1 MTHDTNPPPKAFGAF
16 AAELCA
22 TLIARNPLL
31 AMLLKPF
38 LDYFQRTMAAVETLL
53 AALRAGQ
60 FTPPSTQAP
69 SAPAPAARSTAR
81 PTSVPAP
88 RIVAP
93 PIAAP
98 RVILRRPRQPRAPDA
113 ASSPSAPRPP
123 IITRH
128 RPRFTPAN
136 TPPASFRFF
145 APSQH
150 PGRCAAILL
159 R

>member
-22 TLIARNPLL
+22 SLIARNKLL

-69 SAPAPAARSTAR
+69 SAPAPAARSTAAR
-81 PTSVPAP
+81 PTSVSAP
-88 RIVAP
+88 R
-93 PIAAP
+93 IAAP
-98 RVILRRPRQPRAPDA
+98 RVILCRPRQPRAPDA
-113 ASSPSAPRPP
+113 ASTPSAPRPP

-145 APSQH
+145 APSQR
-150 PGRCAAILL
+150 PGRTTSISL